1 MLDKRGAEEEKR
13 MKRLPLMLV
22 TTLWLAM
29 AAGTAAANQERRAM
43 LTAVPFTDVRLD
55 DRFWG
60 PRFETNRTVTVPY
73 CFAKCEETGRLDNFA
88 KAGGMMPGAHVGH
101 RYNDSDVFKV
111 IEGAAY
117 ALRTRADPEL
127 ERYCDE
133 LIAKIAAAQEDD
145 GYLFTTRTIDPGNPA
160 NASGTERWSYIAH
173 SHELYNVGHMYEA
186 AVAYKQATGKRTL
199 LDVAIRSADLIDRE
213 FGPGRRHD
221 PPGHEEIEIGLVKL
235 YSATG
240 DERYV
245 KLAKFFIDQ
254 RGRADGRELY
264 GIYAQDHVP
273 VVEQDEPVGHA
284 VRAMYLYSGMADVAA
299 ITGDDAYLAALDR
312 IWDEMV
318 RTRLYLTGGIG
329 ARQSGEAFGEP
340 YELPNASA
348 YNETCAAVGNALW
361 NHRMSLLHRDA
372 KYVDV
377 LERVIYN
384 GFLSGVSLSG
394 DAFFYPNPLASGGS
408 YHRSPWFS
416 CSCCPVN
423 VVRFV
428 PSIAGYVYAHDDDEI
443 FVNLFAA
450 GSAEVALPTGAVRIR
465 QTTDYP
471 WDGKVL
477 ITVEPRPAAEFTVNV
492 RVPGWAT
499 GSPVPSDLYAY
510 VSGGADGNGVSL
522 SVNGKPIRTPQIEN
536 GYVRLHRRW
545 ERGDTITLEL
555 DMPVR
560 LVRSHEKVSENRGRL
575 AIERGPIVYCLESI
589 DNDGHVRNVWMAADA
604 TLTSEQRTDLLGGI
618 TVVKG
623 EAFAMHRDAADGPPR
638 ATPIDLTAVPY
649 YAWDHRGPGEMT
661 VWIPTSAELVRPVG
675 PPTPPTAASTSRV
688 SASHCWESDSILAV
702 NDQLE
707 PESSGDHSIPRL
719 TWWDHVGTSE
729 WVQYDFDEP
738 RWVSGISVYWFDDT
752 GVGRCRVP
760 AGWRLLYR
768 QGDAWKPV
776 PAPSGYGVRPDVHN
790 RVEFDPVE
798 TSALRIEVQLQPDY
812 SGGILEWRIE

>member
-1 MLDKRGAEEEKR
+1 
-13 MKRLPLMLV
+13 MKRLPWMLV
-22 TTLWLAM
+22 TPLWLAC
-29 AAGTAAANQERRAM
+29 AASTAAADQERSAM

-55 DRFWG
+55 DRFWS

-73 CFAKCEETGRLDNFA
+73 CFTKCQETGRIDNFA
-88 KAGGMMPGAHVGH
+88 KAGGLMPGAHVGH

-117 ALRTRADPEL
+117 ALRTRRDPEL
-127 ERYCDE
+127 ERYIDD

-145 GYLFTTRTIDPGNPA
+145 GYLFTTRTIDPRNPA
-160 NASGTERWSYIAH
+160 NASGAERWSYIAH

-186 AVAYKQATGKRTL
+186 AVAYEQATGKRAL
-199 LDVAIRSADLIDRE
+199 LEVAIENADLIDRE

-235 YSATG
+235 YRATG
-240 DERYV
+240 EDRYLN
-245 KLAKFFIDQ
+245 LAKFFIDQ

-273 VVEQDEPVGHA
+273 VVEQSEPVGHA

-299 ITGDDAYLAALDR
+299 VTGDADYLAALDR
-312 IWDEMV
+312 IWDDLV

-329 ARQSGEAFGEP
+329 ASQSGEAFGEP

-372 KYVDV
+372 KYADI

-394 DAFFYPNPLASGGS
+394 DAFFYPNPLASGGT

-450 GSAEVALPTGAVRIR
+450 SGARVVLPTGAVAIT
-465 QTTDYP
+465 QATDYP
-471 WDGKVL
+471 WDGKVV
-477 ITVEPRPAAEFTVNV
+477 ITVEPESAADFALNV

-499 GSPVPSDLYAY
+499 GSPVPSDLYEY
-510 VSGGADGNGVSL
+510 VSGGAGGNGVSL
-522 SVNGKPIRTPQIEN
+522 SVNGKPIRTPEVDR
-536 GYVRLHRRW
+536 GYARLTRRW
-545 ERGDTITLEL
+545 ERGDTITVEL

-560 LVRSHEKVSENRGRL
+560 LVRCHENVTENRGRL
-575 AIERGPIVYCLESI
+575 AIERGPIVYCLEAI
-589 DNDGHVRNVWMAADA
+589 DNGGHVRNIWMPADGE
-604 TLTSEQRTDLLGGI
+604 LVIEQRTDLLGGI

-623 EAFAMHRDAADGPPR
+623 KAFAMRRDVANGPAH

-649 YAWDHRGPGEMT
+649 YAWDHRDPGEMT
-661 VWIPTSAELVRPVG
+661 VWIPTSPELVRPVG
-675 PPTPPTAASTSRV
+675 PPTVASTSRV

-707 PESSGDHSIPRL
+707 PEGSGDHSIPRL
-719 TWWDHVGTSE
+719 TWWDHLGTSE

-738 RWVSGISVYWFDDT
+738 RWVSSTSVYWFDDT

-760 AGWRLLYR
+760 ATWRLLYR
-768 QGDAWKPV
+768 QDDAWKPV
-776 PAPSGYGVRPDVHN
+776 PAPSGYGVQRDVYN

-798 TSALRIEVQLQPDY
+798 TSALRIEVQLRPDC
-812 SGGILEWRIE
+812 SGGILEWRFE